1 MSPGLIIRI
10 RPAAFLLTALMA
22 CGSLVDVDNPGVI
35 ESDRLDPERD
45 GRVFSLS
52 ARQDFASA
60 FGGFIL
66 VNAWF
71 TGEAIS
77 AETMA
82 WASEFE
88 RRDLH
93 GDNAGLLSVWSQLSA
108 ARASAERVVT
118 GLRNTTGSD
127 SNVDLARAALFG
139 GYAYVHM
146 AEAFCTGAV
155 DGGPLLGT
163 EDLLERATELLTIA
177 NDVATAASTVGPVSS
192 QTEARSIALAGR
204 VGRARASLQQGLRD
218 KALADAQSIPAEF
231 QFDIWYSDDGSNPA
245 RLQNVLWF
253 NTAGRGVLSVAPA
266 FRDLQDTRVPVMAP
280 SSAFPPF
287 DGVTPLWTQRKYVSS
302 AASIRLASGLEA
314 QYIAAEAQ
322 GSTSSM
328 LALIQQRRAAGGQSP
343 YSGSTDL
350 SVVIRE
356 LLEQR
361 ARDFFLEGK
370 RMGDSRR
377 HPGLLRGF
385 PQTGD
390 AYHKPGFAP
399 IGSQTCWPLPDREVA
414 RLP

>member
-1 MSPGLIIRI
+1 MSRRVRICIR
-10 RPAAFLLTALMA
+10 AATLLLAGLMA

-52 ARQDFASA
+52 ARQDFALA
-60 FGGFIL
+60 LGGFIL
-66 VNAWF
+66 GNAWF
-71 TGEAIS
+71 TGEAIA

-82 WASEFE
+82 WPSEFE

-93 GDNAGLLSVWSQLSA
+93 GDNPGLLSVWAQLSA
-108 ARASAERVVT
+108 GRASAERVVT
-118 GLRNTTGSD
+118 GLRSTTGSD
-127 SNVDLARAALFG
+127 SNVDLARAALFA

-163 EDLLERATELLTIA
+163 EELLERATDLLTIA
-177 NDVATAASTVGPVSS
+177 ADVGATASTVGSASS
-192 QTEARSIALAGR
+192 QSEARSIALAAR
-204 VGRARASLQQGLRD
+204 VGRARASLQQGLHEQ
-218 KALADAQSIPAEF
+218 ALTDAQSIPAEF
-231 QFDIWYSDDGSNPA
+231 RFDVWYSDDTSNPA

-253 NTAGRGVLSVAPA
+253 HTAGRAILSVAPA
-266 FRDLQDTRVPVMAP
+266 FRDLQDSRVPVMAP

-287 DGVTPLWTQRKYVSS
+287 DGLTPLWTQRKYTSS
-302 AASIRLASGLEA
+302 SASIRLASGLEA

-322 GSTSSM
+322 ASTSSM
-328 LALIQQRRAAGGQSP
+328 LAFIQQRRAAGGQP
-343 YSGSTDL
+343 AYSGGTDATSL
-350 SVVIRE
+350 MRE
-356 LLEQR
+356 LYEQR

-377 HPGLLRGF
+377 RPGLLRGF

-399 IGSQTCWPLPDREVA
+399 VASQTCWPLPDRETA
-414 RLP
+414 RFP

>member
-1 MSPGLIIRI
+1 MFSQIRI
-10 RPAAFLLTALMA
+10 RPAVCLLAGLIA

-52 ARQDFASA
+52 ARQDFSVAL
-60 FGGFIL
+60 GGFVL
-66 VNAWF
+66 GNAWF

-82 WASEFE
+82 WPSEFE

-93 GDNAGLLSVWSQLSA
+93 GDNAGLLSIWSQLSA

-118 GLRNTTGSD
+118 GLRNTAGAD
-127 SNVDLARAALFG
+127 ANLDLARAALFA

-155 DGGPLLGT
+155 DAGPLLST
-163 EDLLERATELLTIA
+163 IDLLRRATDLFTIA
-177 NDVATAASTVGPVSS
+177 SDAAAAASNLPPVSS
-192 QTEARSIALAGR
+192 QSEARSITLAAR
-204 VGRARASLQQGLRD
+204 VGRARASLQQGLREA
-218 KALADAQSIPAEF
+218 ALADAQSIAAGF
-231 QFDIWYSDDGSNPA
+231 QFDVWYSDDASNPG
-245 RLQNVLWF
+245 RLANVVWF
-253 NTAGRGVLSVAPA
+253 NTASRGVLSVAPA
-266 FRDLQDTRVPVMAP
+266 FRDLQDPRVPVMVP
-280 SSAFPPF
+280 VSAFPPF

-322 GSTSSM
+322 ASTSSM
-328 LALIQQRRAAGGQSP
+328 LTFIQQRRAAGGQSS
-343 YSGSTDL
+343 YSGSADL
-350 SVVIRE
+350 SALTRE

-361 ARDFFLEGK
+361 SRDFFLEGK

-399 IGSQTCWPLPDREVA
+399 IGSQTCWPLPDKETA
-414 RLP
+414 RFP